1 MLTVAEAR
9 ARILAA
15 FAPLGREQVSLENAL
30 GRVLA
35 EPVTARVTQPPAAVS
50 AMDGYAVRA
59 DDVATVPARLKV
71 TQSIAAGQ
79 APSAAVKT
87 GEAARIFTGS
97 VLPDGADTVVI
108 QENCD
113 REGEVVTVREGKRA
127 KGQNIRAAGLD
138 FKIGDVGISA
148 GKLLTARDIG
158 LAASM
163 NWPWLTVT
171 RRPRIGILSTGDE
184 LVNPGEVL
192 GPAKIIASNGIALQA
207 FVTSCGAVPVNL
219 GNAPDN
225 RAILSQMIDGAA
237 GCDLLVTTGGASV
250 GDHDLVQ
257 GVLTEKGMKLDFWKI
272 AMRPGKPLMFGEL
285 GPLKVLGLPGNPVS
299 AIVTG
304 TLFLAPAI
312 NLMLGMAR
320 LGPETVT
327 AKLASPLPANDFR
340 QDHLRATLARVNGEL
355 IATPFGIQDS
365 SMLTSLAHA
374 DGLIIRAPDAPAAV
388 AGTEVAVMVFAGGA
402 LGV

>member
-1 MLTVAEAR
+1 MLSVAEAR

-15 FAPLGREQVSLENAL
+15 FTPLGREQVSLENAL

-35 EPVTARVTQPPAAVS
+35 ESVTARVTQPPADVS

-59 DDVATVPARLKV
+59 ADVATVPAKLRV

-79 APSAAVKT
+79 APAAAVKA
-87 GEAARIFTGS
+87 GEAARLFTGS
-97 VLPDGADTVVI
+97 VVPDGADTVVI

-113 REGEVVTVREGKRA
+113 REGDIVTVREGKRTA
-127 KGQNIRAAGLD
+127 GLNIRAAGLD
-138 FKIGDVGISA
+138 FKLGDIGIPA
-148 GKLLTARDIG
+148 GKLLTSRDIG

-163 NWPWLTVT
+163 NWPWLNVT
-171 RRPRIGILSTGDE
+171 RRPRIGILGTGDE
-184 LVNPGEVL
+184 LVNPGEAL
-192 GPAKIIASNGIALQA
+192 GPAKIIASNGVALTA
-207 FVTSCGAVPVNL
+207 FVAACGATPINL
-219 GNAPDN
+219 GNSPDN
-225 RAILSQMIDGAA
+225 RTILSKMIDSAI

-285 GPLKVLGLPGNPVS
+285 GALKVLGLPGNPVS
-299 AIVTG
+299 ALVTG

-312 NLMLGMAR
+312 KLMLGMAE

-340 QDHLRATLARVNGEL
+340 QDHLRAKLSRVNGAL
-355 IATPFGIQDS
+355 IATPFATQDS
-365 SMLTSLAHA
+365 SMLSSLAHA
-374 DGLIIRAPDAPAAV
+374 QGLIIRVPEAPVAPT
-388 AGTEVAVMVFAGGA
+388 GSEVEVMLFGG
-402 LGV
+402 LW

>member
-1 MLTVAEAR
+1 MLSVAEAR

-15 FAPLGREQVSLENAL
+15 FSPLGGEQIALENAL

-59 DDVATVPARLKV
+59 ADVAAVPARLRV

-79 APSAAVKT
+79 APGAVLRP

-113 REGEVVTVREGKRA
+113 RDGDVVTLREGKRA
-127 KGQNIRAAGLD
+127 LGQNVRAAGLD
-138 FKIGDVGISA
+138 FRTGDTGIPA

-163 NWPWLTVT
+163 NWPWLTVR
-171 RRPRIGILSTGDE
+171 RRPRIGILTTGDE
-184 LVNPGEVL
+184 LVNPGEAL
-192 GPAKIIASNGIALQA
+192 GPAKIIASNGIALTA
-207 FVTSCGAVPVNL
+207 FVATCGAMPVNL
-219 GNAPDN
+219 GNAPDD
-225 RAILSQMIDGAA
+225 RAILSRMIDGAA

-285 GPLKVLGLPGNPVS
+285 GALKVLGLPGNPVS

-312 NLMLGMAR
+312 NRMLGRDR
-320 LGPETVT
+320 LGPETVA
-327 AKLASPLPANDFR
+327 AKLTGPLPANDLR
-340 QDHLRATLARVNGEL
+340 QDHLRARLSRRDGEL
-355 IATPFGIQDS
+355 VATPFPTQDS

-374 DGLIIRAPDAPAAV
+374 DGLIIRQPGAAAAAAGDAV
-388 AGTEVAVMVFAGGA
+388 EVLVFEG
-402 LGV
+402 LV